1 MILADTSV
9 IIDIWRNPD
18 RKKREIFESNEIATC
33 YVIKAELFHGAKSEK
48 EKEKIEDALDELNLL
63 PINDEVWEYLGE
75 ILYKLKRQGLTVP
88 FQDALIAS
96 VCIKHNCQLWTLD
109 KHFSKIGEI
118 LNELDLFQPFEEN
131 LNRDIPDSKIE
142 EPDKSEHP
150 KEDLND
156 ENKVTDAK

>member
-18 RKKREIFESNEIATC
+18 RKKREIFENNEIATC

-48 EKEKIEDALDELNLL
+48 EKEKIEDALNELNLL

-75 ILYKLKRQGLTVP
+75 ILYKFKKHGLTVP

-96 VCIKHNCQLWTLD
+96 VSIKHNCQLWTLD

-118 LNELDLFQPFEEN
+118 LNELDLFQPFEED
-131 LNRDIPDSKIE
+131 LDGDISDSKIE
-142 EPDKSEHP
+142 EPDESEHH

-156 ENKVTDAK
+156 ENKDTAAK

>member
-18 RKKREIFESNEIATC
+18 IEKQEIFERNEIATC
-33 YVIKAELFHGAKSEK
+33 YVIRAELFHGAKSDK
-48 EKEKIEDALDELNLL
+48 EKKKIEDALNELNLM

-75 ILYKLKRQGLTVP
+75 ILYKLKKQGLTVP

-118 LNELDLFQPFEEN
+118 LNELDLFQPFEED
-131 LNRDIPDSKIE
+131 LDRDISDSKIE
-142 EPDKSEHP
+142 
-150 KEDLND
+150 
-156 ENKVTDAK
+156 